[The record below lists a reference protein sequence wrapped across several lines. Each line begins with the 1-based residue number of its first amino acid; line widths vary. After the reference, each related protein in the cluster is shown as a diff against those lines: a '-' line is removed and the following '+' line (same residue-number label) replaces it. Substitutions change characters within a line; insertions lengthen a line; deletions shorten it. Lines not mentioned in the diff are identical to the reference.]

1 MGDPRA
7 QRTMLRPP
15 RAAQRIAEDPAR
27 RPRARRGTLGEL
39 AFGGTKLVPPA
50 EVVERLSSRFRG
62 EVQQLADNLG
72 FDVRTFTNREAR
84 YLAGIKTFEAFQI
97 LVQTSARI
105 REVMRS
111 LSRKIDVQ
119 RSWERER

>member
-1 MGDPRA
+1 M
-7 QRTMLRPP
+7 
-15 RAAQRIAEDPAR
+15 
-27 RPRARRGTLGEL
+27 
-39 AFGGTKLVPPA
+39 PPA